1 MTSFTHHLAP
11 CRAVLLDMDG
21 TLVSS
26 TDAVE
31 TAWTAWA
38 RANGVETAAV
48 LAVCHGPDATTTVRR
63 FLQGIGEA
71 ELAGHVAAHL
81 ERECADTAGVRPA
94 PGALELVSWMGE
106 RGLPWGSSPTRTC
119 AWPARAWGR
128 PGWTRRSSSP
138 VMTSSAASPT
148 RRGTGWG
155 RGVWG
160 RSLGARPRWRT
171 PPPAWRR
178 RGPRGRSSWRWA
190 GPGTAT
196 SSAVTCTS
204 CAGSWPR
211 RGVGSREGCGGVD
224 RPGRGWSGLF
234 GLLAPEAAAVAGG
247 GPGAV
252 MLDPHGG
259 PAAGPASPAPV
270 GSERS

>member
-48 LAVCHGPDATTTVRR
+48 LAVCHGPDAATTVRR
-63 FLQGIGEA
+63 FLPGVGEA

-106 RGLPWGSSPTRTC
+106 RGLPWGVVTNAHLRL
-119 AWPARAWGR
+119 ARAR
-128 PGWTRRSSSP
+128 
-138 VMTSSAASPT
+138 
-148 RRGTGWG
+148 
-155 RGVWG
+155 
-160 RSLGARPRWRT
+160 LGARRLG
-171 PPPAWRR
+171 AE
-178 RGPRGRSSWRWA
+178 
-190 GPGTAT
+190 
-196 SSAVTCTS
+196 
-204 CAGSWPR
+204 PR
-211 RGVGSREGCGGVD
+211 RTAAVEDSAPGLAAARTAGAVVVAVGGARDGDVVCRDLHEL
-224 RPGRGWSGLF
+224 RR
-234 GLLAPEAAAVAGG
+234 LLA
-247 GPGAV
+247 
-252 MLDPHGG
+252 
-259 PAAGPASPAPV
+259 AAGRRVP
-270 GSERS
+270 